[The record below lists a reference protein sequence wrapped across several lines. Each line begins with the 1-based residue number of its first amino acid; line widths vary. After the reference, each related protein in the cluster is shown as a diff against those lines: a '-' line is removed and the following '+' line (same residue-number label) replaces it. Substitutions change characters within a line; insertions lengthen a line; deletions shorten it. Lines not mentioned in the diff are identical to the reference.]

1 MKIYFHDFF
10 FGLEL
15 ERVTRQVQA
24 RSNGAGPENHF
35 TSLHKL
41 MMSWDFSFWVATTDE
56 AVAPWKVVREFHL
69 QSAVPSIQRA
79 CRPGHKRS
87 TAVCG

>member
-24 RSNGAGPENHF
+24 RSNGAGSQNHF
-35 TSLHKL
+35 TAVHKVDNIRWGFQFL
-41 MMSWDFSFWVATTDE
+41 GCDD
-56 AVAPWKVVREFHL
+56 
-69 QSAVPSIQRA
+69 
-79 CRPGHKRS
+79 G
-87 TAVCG
+87 